1 MNLKNE
7 VICMDKKIMY
17 LGVLVVF
24 LAAGWLV
31 LSGSL
36 SSPGKSD
43 QGIDSSLERVKA
55 GGRLVVAIN
64 TPYEPLEY
72 FDGGGNMVGL
82 DVDIAREIASELG
95 VSLEIRNYG
104 KWEELLD
111 DVKNGHVDLGISGI
125 SITPERSEE
134 MLFSIPYL
142 NNGMVLLARGDNEQI
157 QSVHDLKGRRIGGIK
172 ESTWEKE
179 ALKYT
184 DPSLVVAYDDPK
196 QMLVDLKNNEIDAI
210 IYDYVLSGKKEGLL
224 KNEESIAI
232 VGEPFT
238 EDFFGVATSKNNKAL
253 MDEVNKILAK
263 LKRTGRLK
271 EIIDKWI

>member
-1 MNLKNE
+1 
-7 VICMDKKIMY
+7 MY
-17 LGVLVVF
+17 FGVLVVF

-36 SSPGKSD
+36 NFPGKSD
-43 QGIDSSLERVKA
+43 QDTDPSLERVKA
-55 GGRLVVAIN
+55 SGKLVVAIN

-72 FDGGGNMVGL
+72 FDGEGNMVGL
-82 DVDIAREIASELG
+82 DVDMAREIASELG
-95 VSLEIRNYG
+95 VSLEIRNYD

-111 DVKNGHVDLGISGI
+111 DVKRGYVDLGISGI

-157 QSVHDLKGRRIGGIK
+157 QSVHDLKGRKIGGIR

-184 DPSLVVAYDDPK
+184 DPSLVVVYDDPK

-224 KNEESIAI
+224 KNEESIVI

-238 EDFFGVATSKNNKAL
+238 EDFFGIATSKNNKAL
-253 MDEVNKILAK
+253 MDEVNKISAK
-263 LKRTGRLK
+263 LKRTGGLK
-271 EIIDKWI
+271 EIIDKWM